1 MTGKKEAGMEA
12 GEEAVEHDLD
22 KIQADTM
29 KGNAAHAGAYFA
41 AGWLPIPM
49 RVPGEQFRN
58 KDGGVEVADGKR
70 PAILWRGLA
79 DRDETPGDFALL
91 LSYWNRR
98 PEHGVA
104 LLLRPSGLLVIDAD
118 SYAAVQEVVDNTQE
132 TCHNVVK
139 TRKGAHFYYRRPDHC
154 PPLRTVQRGTSGKID
169 ILADGFVVAPPSMH
183 ASGFQYQWHSA
194 GSLQDAPDWAVGLLM
209 AIRERSYVNAGVDP
223 SSEQPRRL
231 SANESMRLMAAD
243 ERVYHYMSGQLK
255 AEDRSRALWLSMNC
269 LIRLGYD
276 DATIANLIWFSALGE
291 KPRSRGIGWLGDELA
306 RARLEL
312 TP

>member
-1 MTGKKEAGMEA
+1 MDSSLDYAG
-12 GEEAVEHDLD
+12 V
-22 KIQADTM
+22 
-29 KGNAAHAGAYFA
+29 YVA

-58 KDGGVEVADGKR
+58 KDGGMETADGKR

-91 LSYWNRR
+91 LSYWNRS
-98 PEHGVA
+98 PERGIA
-104 LLLRPSGLLVIDAD
+104 LLLRPSRLLVIDCD
-118 SYAAVQEVVDNTQE
+118 SPEAVQEVIGNTQE
-132 TCHNVVK
+132 PCHNVVM
-139 TRKGAHFYYRRPDHC
+139 TRKGMHCYYRRPGHC
-154 PPLRTVQRGTSGKID
+154 PPLRAVQRGTSGKID
-169 ILADGFVVAPPSMH
+169 ILADGFTVAPPSMH
-183 ASGFQYQWHSA
+183 ASGFRYQWHSS
-194 GSLQDAPDWAVGLLM
+194 GPLQDAPDWAVGLLM
-209 AIRERSYVNAGVDP
+209 AIRERSYVSAGVDP

-231 SANESMRLMAAD
+231 SENESLRLRAAD
-243 ERVYHYMSGQLK
+243 ERVYHYMSGRLK